1 MLDKKS
7 LRHTIR
13 ERKKQHS
20 AEALQQLSD
29 AITQRLLRHPLLQRA
44 QTVMLYYSLPDEVNT
59 HALVNQLVSDD
70 KTVLLPRVTG
80 ESTMELRRYASENDL
95 ELGAFNIME
104 PVGELFTDLERIDLA
119 IIPGMAFDQ
128 NGNRLGRGKGF
139 YDRFLRDMTATHKIG
154 LCFPFQFV
162 DEVPI
167 EPTDVGVDEVVYHA

>member
-59 HALVNQLVSDD
+59 HALVNQLVSDG

-104 PVGELFTDLERIDLA
+104 PVGELFTDLESHR
-119 IIPGMAFDQ
+119 F
-128 NGNRLGRGKGF
+128 GNYSWHGVRPKRPSARAWQ
-139 YDRFLRDMTATHKIG
+139 RFLRSFLARYDCNA
-154 LCFPFQFV
+154 
-162 DEVPI
+162 
-167 EPTDVGVDEVVYHA
+167 